1 MLQHILLP
9 FKSRLLAT
17 KEESNLTKQKCATL
31 FLVKFVVFVLWRF
44 CFFFSLSFFVLR
56 WFTNNFSEV
65 SDVKKTNLYATEA

>member
-17 KEESNLTKQKCATL
+17 KEESNLTKQKCANTIR
-31 FLVKFVVFVLWRF
+31 VKIVVFVLWRF
-44 CFFFSLSFFVLR
+44 SFFFSFPLFVFR

-65 SDVKKTNLYATEA
+65 SDVMKMNQYATEA